1 MNVFVVIKFKLLL
14 YFNNNKRP
22 VLVCYYSNNKHNNP
36 YIGACRLE
44 QVVICA
50 QYLEFRAAVDLVGDL
65 LLLGGQLL
73 DELLCQHIA
82 LFQEVVLFG
91 HALVDRFRDALA
103 IAFGL
108 QAVHGDTA
116 GDQVIDDRLRPSLR
130 QPLVV
135 FVGAFAVGMR
145 TQLDRHV
152 RSVCAPSSIV
162 TFGLSLSILIISSS
176 ASFDSGRKVALS
188 KS

>member
-73 DELLCQHIA
+73 DELLCQHVA

-108 QAVHGDTA
+108 QAVHGDAA

-130 QPLVV
+130 QSLVV
-135 FVGAFAVGMR
+135 FV
-145 TQLDRHV
+145 
-152 RSVCAPSSIV
+152 RSVWAPSSIV